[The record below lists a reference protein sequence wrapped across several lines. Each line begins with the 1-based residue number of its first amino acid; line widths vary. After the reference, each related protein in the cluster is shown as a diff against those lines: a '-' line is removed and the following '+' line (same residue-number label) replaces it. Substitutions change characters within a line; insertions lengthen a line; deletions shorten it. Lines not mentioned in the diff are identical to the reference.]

1 MKFLLLFIILNVQF
15 IENEGFFSGSVNS
28 ILNSLARNISCLN
41 QLTITYNGT
50 TNYYDITSFTVN
62 NNSFSS
68 SYIFGAAYC
77 IVYQITQIKNGL
89 LNVQTTWTMT
99 YGANEFRNTAINR
112 WVVNL
117 REVRF
122 RDYNETQS
130 THIRIWI
137 YSLPL

>member
-1 MKFLLLFIILNVQF
+1 MKFLLLLIILNVQF
-15 IENEGFFSGSVNS
+15 IENEGFFSGSVSS

-41 QLTITYNGT
+41 QITTTYNGT
-50 TNYYDITSFTVN
+50 TNYYDITSFAVN
-62 NNSFSS
+62 NISFSS
-68 SYIFGAAYC
+68 PYIFGAAYC

-99 YGANEFRNTAINR
+99 SGANEFRNTAINR

-130 THIRIWI
+130 TRIRI
-137 YSLPL
+137 